1 MSFMPRQSLNLQAML
16 TDENLKG

>member
-1 MSFMPRQSLNLQAML
+1 MSFMPRQFLDLQAML